1 MLSKAKGQVLRVSA
15 VLHVLFCDGID
26 DKGELT
32 VHEVPTVVESKAV
45 VAARNFVNTC
55 CQHAAFVAG
64 RGLIDDEITQL
75 TSSKPQ
81 TLLNL
86 NVTHTQCILAF
97 IAGSMVTTPNASSL
111 VSYCLL
117 LPGKKL
123 HLSALLTAKKFRGKG
138 NKDGAV
144 AAFRE
149 IADAGLGMLS
159 TEESRRGTS
168 AVSGVL
174 CYA

>member
-1 MLSKAKGQVLRVSA
+1 MSHIHDEY
-15 VLHVLFCDGID
+15 LH
-26 DKGELT
+26 
-32 VHEVPTVVESKAV
+32 
-45 VAARNFVNTC
+45 
-55 CQHAAFVAG
+55 
-64 RGLIDDEITQL
+64 
-75 TSSKPQ
+75 
-81 TLLNL
+81 
-86 NVTHTQCILAF
+86 F
-97 IAGSMVTTPNASSL
+97 IAGSMATTPSASSL

-117 LPGKKL
+117 LPGKNL

-149 IADAGLGMLS
+149 IADAGLGTLS

-174 CYA
+174 HCIKCTCCFTLVCHAHYIMCRAR